1 MTSLV
6 DSGAAMISNN
16 KRVVVVGAGF
26 AGIEVARALGRA
38 NISVT
43 LIDRQNY
50 HLFQPL
56 LYQVA
61 TAALSPADIAE
72 PIRKMLRRHPGVEVV
87 LGDVTRIDKEARN
100 VVLTDGSTYPCNV
113 LVLATGATH
122 SYFGHDEWSQF
133 APGLKTIEDARI
145 IRSRLLLAFEHAEMS
160 RDPNEQK
167 RLMTIAVI
175 GGGPTGVELAGS
187 IAELARYTLAKDF
200 HRIRAETATV
210 LLLEAGPRLLT
221 AFPDDLA
228 AYALRKLKL
237 LGVTVR
243 TSCAVERIT
252 DRGIVAGGEEIG
264 VGFAIWAAG
273 VRASSLAKLLGAEL
287 DRVGRIK
294 VNSDLSVPGLENV
307 YALGDIALALDAHGK
322 PQPGLAQVAKQ
333 EGEYLGRA
341 LARKI
346 QRGEMPK
353 PFVFHNRGNTA
364 IIGRHAAV
372 FDFGWARMKGWFAW
386 CLWALIHVYLLVG
399 FEHRLMVAM
408 QWLWRYVTY
417 ERGSRL
423 IAEHT
428 PET

>member
-1 MTSLV
+1 MT
-6 DSGAAMISNN
+6 
-16 KRVVVVGAGF
+16 RVVVVGAGF

-38 NISVT
+38 NIPVT
-43 LIDRQNY
+43 LIDRQNH

-72 PIRKMLRRHPGVEVV
+72 PIRKMLRHHPGVEVV
-87 LGDVTRIDKEARN
+87 LGEVTGIDKAART
-100 VVLTDGSTYPCNV
+100 VTLAGGASYPYDT
-113 LVLATGATH
+113 LVIATGATH
-122 SYFGHDEWSQF
+122 SYFGHDEWEAF
-133 APGLKTIEDARI
+133 APGLKNIEDART
-145 IRSRLLLAFEHAEMS
+145 IRSRLLLAFERAEMS
-160 RDPNEQK
+160 RDPAEQK

-210 LLLEAGPRLLT
+210 LLLEAGPRILT
-221 AFPDDLA
+221 AFPEELA
-228 AYALRKLKL
+228 SYAVRKLTK

-243 TSCAVERIT
+243 TSSPSSASRTI
-252 DRGIVAGGEEIG
+252 ASSLAGEEIG
-264 VGFAIWAAG
+264 VGLAIWAAG
-273 VRASSLAKLLGAEL
+273 VRASSLGKLLGVEL
-287 DRVGRIK
+287 DRAGRVK

-307 YALGDIALALDAHGK
+307 YALGDLSLALDVHGK

-333 EGEYLGRA
+333 EGEYLGSA
-341 LARKI
+341 LVRKI
-346 QRGEMPK
+346 QNGETAK

-399 FEHRLMVAM
+399 FQHRFMVAI

-423 IAEHT
+423 ITEDNCQPT
-428 PET
+428 TER

>member
-1 MTSLV
+1 MARAV
-6 DSGAAMISNN
+6 I
-16 KRVVVVGAGF
+16 VGAGF
-26 AGIEVARALGRA
+26 GGIEVARALGRA

-43 LIDRQNY
+43 LIDRQNH

-72 PIRKMLRRHPGVEVV
+72 PIRKVLRGHPSVEVM
-87 LGDVTRIDKEARN
+87 LAEVTGIDTAARTVTLN
-100 VVLTDGSTYPCNV
+100 HDESIAYDI

-122 SYFGHDEWSQF
+122 GYFGHDEWERF
-133 APGLKTIEDARI
+133 APGLKTIEDARR
-145 IRSRLLLAFEHAEMS
+145 IRSHLLLAFEQAEMS
-160 RDPNEQK
+160 RDPAEQK

-187 IAELARYTLAKDF
+187 IAELARYTLSKDF

-221 AFPDDLA
+221 AFPEDLA
-228 AYALRKLKL
+228 DYAMRKLAE

-243 TSCAVERIT
+243 TSCPVE
-252 DRGIVAGGEEIG
+252 GISEHTVLAAGEEIG

-273 VRASSLAKLLGAEL
+273 VMASPLGRFLGVDL
-287 DRVGRIK
+287 DRAGRVR
-294 VNSDLSVPGLENV
+294 VNADLSVIGTENIYV
-307 YALGDIALALDAHGK
+307 LGDLALAMDEHGK
-322 PQPGLAQVAKQ
+322 PLPGLAQVAKQ
-333 EGEYLGRA
+333 QGVYLGNA
-341 LARKI
+341 LVRKI
-346 QRGEMPK
+346 EHGETPK
-353 PFVFHNRGNTA
+353 PFIFHNRGNTA

-372 FDFGWARMKGWFAW
+372 FDFGWAQMKGWLAW
-386 CLWALIHVYLLVG
+386 GLWALIHVYLLVG
-399 FEHRLMVAM
+399 FQHRLMVAI

-423 IAEHT
+423 ITGDAT
-428 PET
+428 KET

>member
-1 MTSLV
+1 MANIV
-6 DSGAAMISNN
+6 II
-16 KRVVVVGAGF
+16 GAGF

-38 NISVT
+38 NIAAT
-43 LIDRQNY
+43 LIDRQNH

-72 PIRKMLRRHPGVEVV
+72 PIRKMLRHHPGIEVV
-87 LGDVTRIDKEARN
+87 LGEVSAIDPSARAVTVAGGN
-100 VVLTDGSTYPCNV
+100 VYPYDI
-113 LVLATGATH
+113 LVVASGATH
-122 SYFGHDEWSQF
+122 SYFGHDEWEAF
-133 APGLKTIEDARI
+133 APGLKNIEDART
-145 IRSRLLLAFEHAEMS
+145 IRSRLLLAFERAEMS
-160 RDPNEQK
+160 RDPAEQK

-210 LLLEAGPRLLT
+210 LLLEAGPRILA
-221 AFPDDLA
+221 AFPEELA
-228 AYALRKLKL
+228 SYAVRKLTR

-252 DRGIVAGGEEIG
+252 DHSVVAAGKAVG
-264 VGFAIWAAG
+264 VGLAIWAAG
-273 VRASSLAKLLGAEL
+273 VRASPLGAML
-287 DRVGRIK
+287 GVKTDRAGRVR
-294 VNSDLSVPGLENV
+294 VNPDLSVAGLENV

-333 EGEYLGRA
+333 EGEYLGKA
-341 LARKI
+341 LVRKI
-346 QRGEMPK
+346 QHGEPAK

-372 FDFGWARMKGWFAW
+372 FDFGWAQMKGFVAW
-386 CLWALIHVYLLVG
+386 SLWALIHVYLLVG
-399 FEHRLMVAM
+399 FEHRLLVAT
-408 QWLWRYVTY
+408 QWLWRYATY

-423 IAEHT
+423 ITTSASE
-428 PET
+428 